1 MSAPRVLVVDDDP
14 ALLEA
19 LPETIRLRLPG
30 TTVDTCIS
38 AAPALERI
46 AAVDYD
52 AIVSDI
58 KMPGTDGLALLA
70 QVRAARPDTP
80 VLLITGH
87 GEHDLAIRSLR
98 AGAYDYVQKPIDRD
112 YFAAS
117 LGRAVQVR
125 QLRRQIGEQQ
135 AALARHAGRLEE
147 TVQERTTELRQTIE
161 HLRAL
166 TDVAAAIH
174 GAHEVE
180 EVLRSV
186 VDAACRLSDA
196 DLAVAGFYRGDGGP
210 VAFADGERWQIAIAP
225 HVASAGI
232 SDEVLTPML
241 AAICGEHRPG
251 RLPETVLVPLA
262 ETRANGDGPLSSFL
276 TLPIR
281 GRSGHILGAMIL
293 ARPAGAAFAPEAR
306 VHIEALALQLAVAL
320 ENTLLYERARGTAET
335 LQRSLMPERLPEIPG
350 MALSAR
356 YLPGNQEA
364 VGGDWYDV
372 LTLPAGQIGLVIG
385 DVAGRG
391 VWAAAVMGQL
401 RNAVRAYALEGNP
414 PALIAERLTRLVDDR
429 TMATLL
435 YLIVDPETRTVRY
448 LNLGHVP
455 PLVVGPEGD
464 VTQLD
469 GGAPPLGVRGI
480 TYREETAALAPH
492 STILVCTDGLLEARR
507 ESIDEGLARVTA
519 ALAENGDAPI
529 DGLVDRVLTAAL
541 EGRTAED
548 DVALVALRLA
558 PLTPDRLQ
566 IRLPAVP
573 ASLAQMRQTLRRWLE
588 AAEVKLE
595 DAYDVTTAINEACA
609 NAIEHAYGP
618 TDGTFECE
626 LSFAGDVLTA
636 AVRDGGQWRPAR
648 GQYRG
653 HGLKLM
659 EALMGDVEVGSGPGG
674 TVVQMR
680 RRIAQR
686 GRVRA

>member
-1 MSAPRVLVVDDDP
+1 MTAPRVLLVDDDP

-30 TTVDTCIS
+30 TSVDTRIS
-38 AAPALERI
+38 AAPALEQI
-46 AAVDYD
+46 TAVDYD

-70 QVRAARPDTP
+70 QVRAIRPDTP

-117 LGRAVQVR
+117 LGRAIQVR
-125 QLRRQIGEQQ
+125 QLRRQISEQQ
-135 AALARHAGRLEE
+135 VTLARHAGRLEE
-147 TVQERTTELRQTIE
+147 TVEERTTELRQTIE
-161 HLRAL
+161 RLRAL

-174 GAHEVE
+174 GAHEVG

-186 VDAACRLSDA
+186 VDAACRLSGA
-196 DLAVAGFYRGDGGP
+196 TLAVAGFYRGDGQP
-210 VAFADGERWQIAIAP
+210 AAPADRGRWEIAIAP
-225 HVASAGI
+225 RAASARISADVLAGI
-232 SDEVLTPML
+232 L
-241 AAICGEHRPG
+241 ATICREHRPG
-251 RLPETVLVPLA
+251 GLPDAVFAPLA
-262 ETRANGDGPLSSFL
+262 QIGANGDGPPSARLA
-276 TLPIR
+276 LPIR
-281 GRSGHILGAMIL
+281 GRSGQMLGAMIL
-293 ARPAGAAFAPEAR
+293 TRPGGAAFTAEAH
-306 VHIEALALQLAVAL
+306 VHIEALALQVAVAL

-356 YLPGNQEA
+356 YLPGNHEA

-401 RNAVRAYALEGNP
+401 RNALRAYALEGNP

-435 YLIVDPETRTVRY
+435 YLIVDPETRTARY

-455 PLVVGPEGD
+455 PLVVGPGGE
-464 VTQLD
+464 VTRLD

-480 TYREETAALAPH
+480 TYREETATLAPH
-492 STILVCTDGLLEARR
+492 STILVYTDGLIEARG
-507 ESIDEGLARVTA
+507 ESIDDGLARVTA
-519 ALAENGDAPI
+519 VLAQSGDDPI
-529 DGLVDRVLTAAL
+529 DGLVDRVLAAVL
-541 EGRTAED
+541 AGRTPED
-548 DVALVALRLA
+548 DIALVALRLA
-558 PLTPDRLQ
+558 PLTPDRLHV
-566 IRLPAVP
+566 RLPAVP
-573 ASLAQMRQTLRRWLE
+573 PSLAQMRQTLRRWLE
-588 AAEVKLE
+588 AAEVKVE

-618 TDGTFECE
+618 TDGTFECD

-636 AVRDGGQWRPAR
+636 AVRDNGRWRAAR

-659 EALMGDVEVGSGPGG
+659 EALMGDIEVVSTPGG

-686 GRVRA
+686 GRVRT